1 MTCLC
6 PDLAGVVI
14 ARAGAGAIRCCW
26 AGLVTSGGQRL
37 SPEAH
42 TGCAGQAWHA
52 SGITGAKTS
61 FLALLYK
68 SLRTFTDYII

>member
-1 MTCLC
+1 ML
-6 PDLAGVVI
+6 LE
-14 ARAGAGAIRCCW
+14 

-42 TGCAGQAWHA
+42 TGSAGQAWHA

-68 SLRTFTDYII
+68 SFRTFTDYII